1 MTMRPQRFRTVVIF
15 LTTLSSL
22 ALLLPL
28 GACDRADNVG
38 IPSGRPPGAGSIPL
52 RIAETGYRQ
61 QAIVHPL
68 PTYPVRSVNLE
79 TEGVAVASIVTGTDG
94 RVESVELLQAPDE
107 EIGREVVEVLQTW
120 LFHPLL
126 AATGENGKME
136 VNRAES
142 RVTFY
147 FLIVDGVG
155 VVSNPAAD
163 MSIGSQM
170 EAVVR
175 DLRNVDLPTVFGSL
189 EPVFVDIRDR
199 ADYQL
204 GHYPESINIPVSELL
219 LRSQVELSRERF
231 VVILCPGTPG
241 FTWTFCTT
249 LARAV
254 GNSGFE
260 HIGVLLNPGG

>member
-1 MTMRPQRFRTVVIF
+1 MMRLQRYRTGVVF
-15 LTTLSSL
+15 LIALSSL
-22 ALLLPL
+22 ALLSPL
-28 GACDRADNVG
+28 GACDRADSVG
-38 IPSGRPPGAGSIPL
+38 TPPGRQQGAGVIPL
-52 RIAETGYRQ
+52 RIAEIGYRQ

-107 EIGREVVEVLQTW
+107 EIGRRVVEALQTW
-120 LFHPLL
+120 VFHPLR
-126 AATGENGKME
+126 AATGENGEME

-147 FLIVDGVG
+147 FLIVNGVG

-163 MSIGSQM
+163 MSIGSEM
-170 EAVVR
+170 EAVVQ
-175 DLRNVDLPTVFGSL
+175 DLRNVDLDTAFGSL
-189 EPVFVDIRDR
+189 KPVFVDIRDR

-204 GHYPESINIPVSELL
+204 GHYPDSVNIPVSELL
-219 LRSQVELSRERF
+219 LRSQVELSREQF

-241 FTWTFCTT
+241 FSWTFCTR
-249 LARAV
+249 LARDV
-254 GNSGFE
+254 GHSGFE